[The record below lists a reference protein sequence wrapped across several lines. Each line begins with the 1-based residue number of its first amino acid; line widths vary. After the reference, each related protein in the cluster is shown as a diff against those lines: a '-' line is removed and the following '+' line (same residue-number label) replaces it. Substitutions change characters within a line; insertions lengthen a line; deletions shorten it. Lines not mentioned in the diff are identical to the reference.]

1 MYDID
6 RDKRISKDELK
17 RVLVATLEQNGSPLK
32 PSQVDALVDS
42 SFADADKN
50 KDGFID
56 YVEYRN
62 WISKKPSMMDFF
74 TVNVQGEIAR
84 VKRLSVTK

>member
-6 RDKRISKDELK
+6 RDKKISKDELK

-32 PSQVDALVDS
+32 STQVDALVDS
-42 SFADADKN
+42 SFAGADQN
-50 KDGFID
+50 KDGYID
-56 YVEYRN
+56 YVEYRS

-84 VKRLSVTK
+84 VKRLSVAK